1 MRFVFSVL
9 GLALVVLGMGWG
21 NADYVESVLCFVDI
35 PSLVLV
41 FVGTIAFTLATHT
54 WREVVS
60 ALGAG
65 LSEQTVSAEEAAEHI
80 ATLKTG
86 RGFALGLGGIGALI
100 GLVGMLASLEDPAA
114 IGPAM
119 AISLLSTFY
128 GVFIAEICLAPLIN
142 RLVARTPEVHPNAPM
157 ATANRRASAG
167 LGAVFGLL
175 GLMALLPALLVQPE
189 IGVMVDTTSV
199 VLLVGLI
206 VCWGLANH
214 RPAQLGAAMTAGV
227 RGYSA
232 SEGERKGDFTRLSTL
247 RILAVGSG
255 VLGLL
260 IGMVKMLSNMDD
272 STAIGPALAVACL
285 MPLYGLFVGE
295 VLIATLMYRVGGQAV
310 PSSGSLSAAPT
321 KLGLVM
327 FGPGVC
333 LGTFLVYMLAMAC
346 FDC

>member
-1 MRFVFSVL
+1 MLPSGLVGGVVSAYIIRMQSSLTGACLVGLTRCGHCALNVGHPIGETGLGFDFLVESRFLLDLLRRGASKCKSGRQKVVACGLYCVL
-9 GLALVVLGMGWG
+9 WLALVVLGMGWG
-21 NADYVESVLCFVDI
+21 NADYVESVLLFVDI

-128 GVFIAEICLAPLIN
+128 GVFIAEICLAPHQSFGGSN
-142 RLVARTPEVHPNAPM
+142 PEVHPNAPM

-167 LGAVFGLL
+167 SRCCLWVVGAHGVASGSFGSARDRCH
-175 GLMALLPALLVQPE
+175 G
-189 IGVMVDTTSV
+189 GHD
-199 VLLVGLI
+199 
-206 VCWGLANH
+206 
-214 RPAQLGAAMTAGV
+214 GAAIGSGRLDRVLGTSKPSPCTARCSHDG
-227 RGYSA
+227 G
-232 SEGERKGDFTRLSTL
+232 GTRLL
-247 RILAVGSG
+247 
-255 VLGLL
+255 
-260 IGMVKMLSNMDD
+260 D
-272 STAIGPALAVACL
+272 
-285 MPLYGLFVGE
+285 
-295 VLIATLMYRVGGQAV
+295 
-310 PSSGSLSAAPT
+310 
-321 KLGLVM
+321 
-327 FGPGVC
+327 FGR
-333 LGTFLVYMLAMAC
+333 
-346 FDC
+346 